1 MKRSART
8 GRTARW
14 LLLLGITIGLVVV
27 MGITGTV
34 AYLAGLTGYA
44 PLALAYAPIAA
55 ALAITLSV
63 RHCWT
68 ALGFAAPRRR
78 LPWGV
83 FLLAALLPLTGIA
96 LSSGAQISPLAVLG
110 FAMLAILVGFVEE
123 TLFRG
128 VLLRAF
134 APSGVVRATVLTAVA
149 FALAHT
155 VTAISPDADAATV
168 ARTVAF
174 ALAFGVAAALITT
187 WTASIL
193 PAILLHA
200 TFDFVGFIFTPR
212 SAVLTDVVSILVCVA
227 LAVVLTVT
235 MASAARRPRTPA
247 AAQHPAN
254 G

>member
-1 MKRSART
+1 MKRF
-8 GRTARW
+8 GRTSPSTRY
-14 LLLLGITIGLVVV
+14 LLLVGITFGLIVVT
-27 MGITGTV
+27 GLTGTV

-44 PLALAYAPIAA
+44 PLGLAFAPIAA
-55 ALAITLSV
+55 ALAIALSV
-63 RHCWT
+63 RHSWA
-68 ALGFAAPRRR
+68 ALGLTAPRRP
-78 LPWGV
+78 LSWGAIV
-83 FLLAALLPLTGIA
+83 LAALLPLGGIA
-96 LSSGAQISPLAVLG
+96 LSSGVQISPFAIIG
-110 FAMLAILVGFVEE
+110 FAILAILVGFVEE

-134 APSGVVRATVLTAVA
+134 APSGVVPATVVTAVA

-155 VTAISPDADAATV
+155 VTAISPDANAATV
-168 ARTVAF
+168 ARTVVFAF
-174 ALAFGVAAALITT
+174 AFGVAAALMTT

-212 SAVLTDVVSILVCVA
+212 SAVQTDAVSILVCVA
-227 LAVVLTVT
+227 LVVVLTVT
-235 MASAARRPRTPA
+235 MASAARRLRTPA